1 MKINDSNN
9 VSEVYFKNNG
19 ETDLLTGAVAPNVFN
34 QLVQRDIYLSERD
47 NSSLSIISVKMN
59 MNQIAYDSESR
70 VSKAELESQL
80 ISLYFK
86 LKNFFRNSD
95 CICRMSQYGFWILV
109 NDLDLNSSDKL
120 IERLSKTL
128 PEFVEIGIAF
138 RQTSQNLID
147 WYSQVDA
154 IHFKDN
160 LK

>member
-1 MKINDSNN
+1 
-9 VSEVYFKNNG
+9 
-19 ETDLLTGAVAPNVFN
+19 
-34 QLVQRDIYLSERD
+34 
-47 NSSLSIISVKMN
+47 
-59 MNQIAYDSESR
+59 
-70 VSKAELESQL
+70 
-80 ISLYFK
+80 
-86 LKNFFRNSD
+86 
-95 CICRMSQYGFWILV
+95 MSQYGFWILV

-138 RQTSQNLID
+138 RKTSQNLID